1 MVADAHARLSAILAA
16 LGLVAAAPAARADD
30 RQEYVAE
37 LEAYHKLS
45 MQTRLLLTAS
55 ATDAQPADSIKA
67 QGGIYFDITL
77 KGDIRERLGLADWAR
92 SRPFWIRIG
101 YTQLRGWDGQF
112 EDVSERRGVLQLMAR
127 AGSWKGFQLTH
138 RLRLDY
144 RDLEGTIS
152 QRYRYRLDIEREM
165 QAGKTVVVPYIR
177 GEVFY
182 DTRYS
187 AWSKQSYRVGSE
199 VDLTK
204 HWRIEPYL
212 AVDKDTQPS
221 VVYTHRLGILCKLYW

>member
-1 MVADAHARLSAILAA
+1 MLLLAA
-16 LGLVAAAPAARADD
+16 IAAAPVLAGDD

-55 ATDAQPADSIKA
+55 VTDAQPADSIKA

-77 KGDIRERLGLADWAR
+77 KGDFRERLGLADWAR

-101 YTQLRGWDGQF
+101 YTQLRAWDGRF

-127 AGSWKGFQLTH
+127 AGSWKGLQLTH

-144 RDLEGTIS
+144 RDLDGNIS
-152 QRYRYRLDIEREM
+152 QRYRYRLDVEREM
-165 QAGKTVVVPYIR
+165 RQARPSSFPTSAGKCSTTHAIR
-177 GEVFY
+177 HGRSRAIGWGPRW
-182 DTRYS
+182 T
-187 AWSKQSYRVGSE
+187 
-199 VDLTK
+199 
-204 HWRIEPYL
+204 
-212 AVDKDTQPS
+212 
-221 VVYTHRLGILCKLYW
+221 